1 MGIYFGTDGIRGV
14 VNEFLT
20 ADLAFKCGN
29 AVAEKGQKIVIGG
42 DTRTTREFL
51 TSSFSSGVMSAG
63 ANIVDIGVCTT
74 PGISY
79 ITKTLK
85 MDYGVVVSASHNP
98 PQYNGIKIFD
108 STGVKLGD
116 DREDALERKF
126 VRQKH
131 NAFPD
136 IGRYS
141 QKFSF
146 VRLYENYLVSVADCN
161 LKGFKILL
169 DCANGASYKIA
180 PRVFRE
186 LGAEVIAVHCKNDGE
201 KINQKCGSTCPEEMA
216 RLVKK
221 YGADAG
227 FSFDGDA
234 DRIIACD
241 ENGEIIDGD
250 VIIFMLAKYL
260 KQQGMLR
267 DNKVVGTR
275 HTNKGLEEDL
285 KNEGINL
292 IRTDIGDKYVIAKM
306 EEENLSL
313 GGEKSGHIIFR
324 DYASTGDGIL
334 TGIKLA
340 EMLKKS
346 GKKLSELS
354 LVHLYPQANIDCIV
368 TDKMK
373 IINNGLLTSKIEEVE
388 KALGDSARVMVR
400 VSGTEPKIRIMVEC
414 KDEDVALKCAKE
426 IENVVH
432 SVDRGQ
438 N

>member
-1 MGIYFGTDGIRGV
+1 
-14 VNEFLT
+14 
-20 ADLAFKCGN
+20 
-29 AVAEKGQKIVIGG
+29 
-42 DTRTTREFL
+42 
-51 TSSFSSGVMSAG
+51 
-63 ANIVDIGVCTT
+63 
-74 PGISY
+74 
-79 ITKTLK
+79 
-85 MDYGVVVSASHNP
+85 
-98 PQYNGIKIFD
+98 
-108 STGVKLGD
+108 
-116 DREDALERKF
+116 
-126 VRQKH
+126 
-131 NAFPD
+131 
-136 IGRYS
+136 
-141 QKFSF
+141 
-146 VRLYENYLVSVADCN
+146 
-161 LKGFKILL
+161 
-169 DCANGASYKIA
+169 
-180 PRVFRE
+180 
-186 LGAEVIAVHCKNDGE
+186 
-201 KINQKCGSTCPEEMA
+201 
-216 RLVKK
+216 
-221 YGADAG
+221 
-227 FSFDGDA
+227 
-234 DRIIACD
+234 
-241 ENGEIIDGD
+241 
-250 VIIFMLAKYL
+250 
-260 KQQGMLR
+260 
-267 DNKVVGTR
+267 
-275 HTNKGLEEDL
+275 
-285 KNEGINL
+285 
-292 IRTDIGDKYVIAKM
+292 M